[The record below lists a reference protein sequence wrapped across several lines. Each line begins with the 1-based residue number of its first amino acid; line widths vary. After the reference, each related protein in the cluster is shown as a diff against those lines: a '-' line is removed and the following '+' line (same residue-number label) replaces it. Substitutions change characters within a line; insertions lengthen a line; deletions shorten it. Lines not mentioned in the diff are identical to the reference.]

1 MKIISTL
8 LKNIKGAILLIVTFI
23 SLNATSQNSF
33 DLPSGYQTFKDY
45 NGDEQRAQGDFDG
58 DGTNDL
64 VILCSS
70 EDEGTIMFVYLSSS
84 YFVDHSYFW
93 FPWDSDMNT
102 FTYENNVLTIEAIYG
117 TGRWGT
123 TLKLKYNSNLED
135 MKLIGYDEWRLPD
148 YDQNGGFT
156 KSINLNTNK
165 YQVNDGE
172 KKKINIDTI
181 TLSNIEQYFE
191 YLSQVG
197 QDEIDN

>member
-1 MKIISTL
+1 MKIISTI

-33 DLPSGYQTFKDY
+33 ELPSGYQTFKDY

-64 VILCSS
+64 VIFCSS
-70 EDEGTIMFVYLSSS
+70 EDEETIMVVYLSSS
-84 YFVDHSYFW
+84 YFVDHIYFW

-135 MKLIGYDEWRLPD
+135 MKLIGYDEWQLPD

-156 KSINLNTNK
+156 ISINLNTNK
-165 YQVNDGE
+165 YQVNDGV

-181 TLSNIEQYFE
+181 TLSNIEQYFD
-191 YLSQVG
+191 YLSKVG
-197 QDEIDN
+197 RDEIDN

>member
-1 MKIISTL
+1 MKSTFT
-8 LKNIKGAILLIVTFI
+8 KNIKGAILLIVTFV

-45 NGDEQRAQGDFDG
+45 DGNEQRAQGDFDG
-58 DGTNDL
+58 DGINDL

-70 EDEGTIMFVYLSSS
+70 EDEGTIMVVYLTSH
-84 YFVDHSYFW
+84 YLVGHNYFW

-117 TGRWGT
+117 TGRSGT
-123 TLKLKYNSNLED
+123 TLKLKYYANLKN
-135 MKLIGYDEWRLPD
+135 MKLIGYDEWQLPD

-156 KSINLNTNK
+156 KSINLNTNE
-165 YQVNDGE
+165 YQVNDGV
-172 KKKINIDTI
+172 KKKINIDAI
-181 TLSNIEQYFE
+181 TLSTIEQYFE

-197 QDEIDN
+197 QNEIDN